1 MLRYKDY
8 YHAITKTD
16 HGLDIDV
23 NKCNNTCNHHSYI
36 DCSSC
41 DCKDGC
47 FGKSFVK
54 DTLNEFKKH
63 HFTWKDI
70 VQVNGKLYEEE
81 FMISGLMDDKNT
93 YQIDDFLEAVAKKYD
108 VSPKDIKTY
117 TMDNIPLNST
127 EIILA
132 GDCGCYI
139 DGTPEWCI
147 D

>member
-1 MLRYKDY
+1 MLKYKDY
-8 YHAITKTD
+8 YHAVTKTNN
-16 HGLDIDV
+16 GLDIDV
-23 NKCNNTCNHHSYI
+23 SQCNNTCNHHSYT
-36 DCSSC
+36 DCSNC
-41 DCKDGC
+41 NCKDRC
-47 FGKSFVK
+47 FGKSFAK

-70 VQVNGKLYEEE
+70 VQVDGKLYEEE
-81 FMISGLMDDKNT
+81 FSISGLMDDENT

-108 VSPKDIKTY
+108 VNPEDIKTY
-117 TMDNIPLNST
+117 VMDNIQLNPT

-147 D
+147 N